1 MSAGIDMVNI
11 SRREFLALTGT
22 AAMALAV
29 PATGASALQMPTRP
43 IPSTGTRLGIIGYGN
58 APIFSSSTNLEVA
71 RETSRRLFQLLLN
84 AGGNYAD
91 LYLDSARNLAAWLDP
106 ESLNRLKFGTGY
118 APRGLEFSDAD
129 IVGLAQRLKKPRL
142 DFLQVRNVTS
152 MEPTQQH
159 WAAVRA
165 AKDSGQASHIGI
177 TVASRNNH
185 EAAMAFIQREKP
197 DFLQLNY
204 SLVEPDAEIRLLPM
218 AADLGIGVIVN
229 RPFVNGAFF
238 PKVSGKTL
246 PSWAA
251 DFDCRSW
258 AQFALK
264 FIVSHKAVTCVIPE
278 TNEVAHA
285 EDNLAGGLG
294 GMPDEATRQRMRQVF
309 AAL

>member
-1 MSAGIDMVNI
+1 
-11 SRREFLALTGT
+11 
-22 AAMALAV
+22 MALRV
-29 PATGASALQMPTRP
+29 PAAGPSGLQMPTRP

-58 APIFSSSTNLEVA
+58 APVFASATNLPAA
-71 RETSRRLFQLLLN
+71 RETSRQLFQLLIN

-106 ESLNRLKFGTGY
+106 EDLDRLKFATGY
-118 APRGLEFSDAD
+118 APVGLAFTDAD
-129 IVGLAQRLKKPRL
+129 IVGLAQRLKKKSL
-142 DFLQVRNVTS
+142 DFLQVRNVRG
-152 MEPTQQH
+152 MEPTQEH
-159 WAAVRA
+159 WATLRA
-165 AKDSGQASHIGI
+165 AKDAGQASHIGI
-177 TVASRNNH
+177 TIASRNNH
-185 EAAMAFIQREKP
+185 EAAMEFIQREKP

-204 SLVEPDAEIRLLPM
+204 SLVEPEAELRLLPM

-229 RPFVNGAFF
+229 RPFVNGLFF
-238 PKVSGKTL
+238 PRVSGKAL
-246 PSWAA
+246 PGWAA

-294 GMPDEATRQRMRQVF
+294 RMPDEAARQRMKQAF